1 MSRMATTR
9 PPHEIYRHE
18 SPPYRAPPRVIGDAV
33 QGRSHSAHSMAGSDA
48 GEVRRVLPRSLGCH
62 CSASMAATRIAV
74 PNAKAARNSQ
84 PVGGSLARLTASR
97 ASHLA
102 TISAYTRSRSSSS
115 IAHLQN
121 ESLCPRPPLQKLAIT
136 ASERPMDR
144 TAAPHAPDFQR
155 HPRAISYEDREVQV
169 SS

>member
-62 CSASMAATRIAV
+62 CSASMASTRIAV

-97 ASHLA
+97 ASHLT
-102 TISAYTRSRSSSS
+102 TIRKRSSSS

-121 ESLCPRPPLQKLAIT
+121 ESFRPRPPLQKLAIA

-155 HPRAISYEDREVQV
+155 HTRAISYEDREVQV